1 MLEIWA
7 DIVNTPDIAKP
18 VALFVVLGIPV
29 IAFCW
34 YKREK
39 HRDECKLK
47 HSMIERG
54 MSVEEIERVLRARP
68 TRQKDEAGSQQS
80 GEDRPDRAVARNL
93 ETQI

>member
-34 YKREK
+34 YKRGK

-54 MSVEEIERVLRARP
+54 MSVEEIERVLRAKP
-68 TRQKDEAGSQQS
+68 TRQMNEASSRHS
-80 GEDRPDRAVARNL
+80 GEDEPDRAVARNL